1 MEAAP
6 EFAQFSVAITNMQ
19 HLPRSNRILFL
30 WFCKCF
36 GEGSKPREKMV
47 IPAHSDPYSNL
58 VIAVK
63 KASRKL
69 STVSFLV

>member
-6 EFAQFSVAITNMQ
+6 ELNQFLVAITNMQ
-19 HLPRSNRILFL
+19 HLPRSSRILFL

-36 GEGSKPREKMV
+36 AEGSKPREELV
-47 IPAHSDPYSNL
+47 IPAHSDPNSNL
-58 VIAVK
+58 AIVVK

-69 STVSFLV
+69 STVSLLV